1 MLEVKNLCKS
11 YLESKEKLE
20 ILKGVDLKV
29 MKGET
34 LAISG
39 ESGSGKST
47 LLHLL
52 GMLDSADSGEILY
65 SGKKITIKD
74 RGINNFRNQKIG
86 FVFQFHYLL
95 EDFTAIENV
104 AMPMFVRTGNY
115 QKSVSRAG
123 ELLQM
128 LDLYARRK
136 HYPNQLSGGE
146 QQRIAVARALINDPE
161 LVLADEPTGNLDEN
175 HSIELI
181 SYIQELNRSR
191 QQTFIIVTHNKT
203 IANQMDRHLFLS
215 EGVLKPFSD

>member
-1 MLEVKNLCKS
+1 MLEVKNLSKS
-11 YLESKEKLE
+11 YLENKEKLE
-20 ILKGVDLKV
+20 ILKGVNLKV
-29 MKGET
+29 MTGET

-52 GMLDSADSGEILY
+52 GMLDSADSGEIFY
-65 SGKKITIKD
+65 SGKKITVKD
-74 RGINNFRNQKIG
+74 KGINNFRNQKIG

-104 AMPMFVRTGNY
+104 AMPMFVKTGNY
-115 QKSVSRAG
+115 QKSISRAG

-175 HSIELI
+175 HSMELI
-181 SYIQELNRSR
+181 NYIHELNRSR
-191 QQTFIIVTHNKT
+191 QQTFIIVTHNKA
-203 IANQMDRHLFLS
+203 IANQMDRHL
-215 EGVLKPFSD
+215 